1 MGMTPLLQA
10 VQLEKQY
17 VDGPA
22 VVQVL
27 SGLELEIEPGER
39 VAIVGES
46 GVGKSTLL
54 HLLGTL
60 DQPTGGRLLF
70 EGEDVFLV
78 TTLPVRFDPVNFA
91 VVATVSIA
99 ICVLAALS
107 PARRAASLVPVE
119 VIRYE

>member
-1 MGMTPLLQA
+1 MEMTPLLQA
-10 VQLEKQY
+10 EQLEKRY

-60 DQPTGGRLLF
+60 DQPTSGHLLF
-70 EGEDVFLV
+70 EGEDVFAR
-78 TTLPVRFDPVNFA
+78 PD
-91 VVATVSIA
+91 
-99 ICVLAALS
+99 AALAGFRNREIGFDFQFH
-107 PARRAASLVPVE
+107 P
-119 VIRYE
+119 